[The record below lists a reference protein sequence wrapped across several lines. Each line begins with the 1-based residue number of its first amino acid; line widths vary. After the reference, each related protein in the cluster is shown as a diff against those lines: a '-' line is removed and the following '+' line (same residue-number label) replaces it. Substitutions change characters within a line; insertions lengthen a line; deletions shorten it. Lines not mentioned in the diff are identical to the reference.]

1 MADST
6 TTGSAMAGT
15 IPGGLI
21 RGFGQR
27 GVNNES
33 LQMTDKVLFVFGPPT
48 DNVTVS
54 VGSQLCYDVQNNDVY
69 CGLVAGG
76 SEWNRLE
83 VEGA

>member
-33 LQMTDKVLFVFGPPT
+33 YEMTDKVLFTFGSP
-48 DNVTVS
+48 DENVTVS
-54 VGSQLCYDVQNNDVY
+54 VGSQLCYDVQNLDVY
-69 CGLVAGG
+69 CGMHRGG

-83 VEGA
+83 VEP

>member
-1 MADST
+1 MADSE

-33 LQMTDKVLFVFGPPT
+33 YQMTDKVLMTFGSPN
-48 DNVTVS
+48 DVVTVS

-69 CGLVAGG
+69 CGMVAGG
-76 SEWNRLE
+76 SEWNRLA
-83 VEGA
+83 VAA

>member
-33 LQMTDKVLFVFGPPT
+33 VQMTDKVLFTFGPPS

-54 VGSQLCYDVQNNDVY
+54 VGSQLCYDVQSNDIY
-69 CGLVAGG
+69 MGLGRSG
-76 SEWNRLE
+76 SEWVRL
-83 VEGA
+83 GSLT

>member
-1 MADST
+1 MADSE

-33 LQMTDKVLFVFGPPT
+33 LQITDKVIMTFGNPL

-54 VGSQLCYDVQNNDVY
+54 VGSQLCYDVQSNDVY
-69 CGLVAGG
+69 MGKARSG
-76 SEWNRLE
+76 SEWVRL
-83 VEGA
+83 GSLT